1 MSRAVYAGSFDPLTQ
16 GHLDVIQRGAALFD
30 TLVVAIGENP
40 AKRYWFGSGERRSLI
55 ERSVAAI
62 GVDNVEVHGFSGLLV
77 DFCAQHRAQVIL
89 RGLRSAE
96 DFDPEFRY
104 GLANRDLSGI
114 ETLFLLS
121 DPQHL
126 FVSSSLVKEIFGNG
140 GDVSRYVPAPV
151 LEALAARGR

>member
-1 MSRAVYAGSFDPLTQ
+1 VYAGSFDPLTN
-16 GHLDVIQRGAALFD
+16 GHLDVIRRGAGLFD

-40 AKRYWFGSGERRSLI
+40 AKRYWFGSGERRALI
-55 ERSVAAI
+55 EQTTRDAGI
-62 GVDNVEVHGFSGLLV
+62 ENVEVHGFSGLLV
-77 DFCAQHRAQVIL
+77 DFCRAHEAGVIL

-96 DFDPEFRY
+96 DFGPEFRY
-104 GLANRDLSGI
+104 GLANRDLSGV

-140 GDVSRYVPAPV
+140 GDVSSYVPESVMA
-151 LEALAARGR
+151 ALAARGR